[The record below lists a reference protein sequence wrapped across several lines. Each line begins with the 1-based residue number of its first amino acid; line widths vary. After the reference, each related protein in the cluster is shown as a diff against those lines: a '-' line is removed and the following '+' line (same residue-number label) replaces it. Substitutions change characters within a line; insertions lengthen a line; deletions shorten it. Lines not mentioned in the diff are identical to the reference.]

1 MTRTRALRT
10 IALSLAFAVI
20 ATQAFAHA
28 QLEKATPAVG
38 GTVSPPSEIRL
49 QFGEGVKPSL
59 SKVSLTAAGGGAV
72 SLGAAK
78 AEAGNDAVLV
88 VPIAKPLA
96 PGGYTVHWH
105 AVAADDGGKTQGSF
119 SFTVK

>member
-1 MTRTRALRT
+1 MTRVSITA
-10 IALSLAFAVI
+10 IAASLGFACA
-20 ATQAFAHA
+20 ATDAFAHA

-38 GTVSPPSEIRL
+38 GTVSSPSEIRL
-49 QFGEGVKPSL
+49 TFGEAIKPSL
-59 SKVSLTAAGGGAV
+59 TKVTLSAAHGGAT

-78 AEAGNDAVLV
+78 AEGGNDAVLI

-96 PGGYTVHWH
+96 LGVYTVHWH

-119 SFTVK
+119 NFTVK

>member
-1 MTRTRALRT
+1 MTRISMTT
-10 IALSLAFAVI
+10 IAVSLALI
-20 ATQAFAHA
+20 CGATSAFAHA

-49 QFGEGVKPSL
+49 TFGEAVKPSL
-59 SKVSLTAAGGGAV
+59 SKVTLSAAHGGAA
-72 SLGAAK
+72 SLGAPK
-78 AEAGNDAVLV
+78 AEGANDAVLI

-96 PGGYTVHWH
+96 PGVYSVHWH

-119 SFTVK
+119 NFTVK

>member
-1 MTRTRALRT
+1 MRILSLRT
-10 IALSLAFAVI
+10 PVSFAFALF
-20 ATQAFAHA
+20 AAQAFAHA
-28 QLEKATPAVG
+28 QLQKATPAVG

-49 QFGEGVKPSL
+49 QFGEGVKASA
-59 SKVSLTAAGGGAV
+59 SKVTLAAAHGAAV
-72 SLGAAK
+72 SLGAPSS
-78 AEAGNDAVLV
+78 EPGNDAVLI

-96 PGGYTVHWH
+96 PGPYTVHWH